1 MTAFVQ
7 GVETTGKFGGA
18 VKKIGLVMKLSNP
31 DAVKLGAGISE
42 WAHKRGSTV
51 YTSQNLLECVPYAT
65 SVTSAELAELVD
77 VMVVLGGDGTML
89 SAARLLDGRK
99 VPILG
104 VNMGGLGFLTATT
117 VSEVYPL
124 LERISKG
131 DFVVEERMMLSVGV
145 SRDGRTAS
153 THRVLNDVVIKA
165 SDGRLVRL
173 ETRINREYVN
183 TYRADGLI
191 IATPTGST
199 AYSLSANGPIL
210 YPTIHSIIVAPICPF
225 NLTNRPVVIP
235 DWMTVDVTVIPDRM
249 SVGLILDGQVDVALV
264 AGDLVEVR
272 RAEASVYLIKY
283 EGKSYFDILRE
294 RLMWEV
300 KTPSGEP
307 GRG

>member
-1 MTAFVQ
+1 M
-7 GVETTGKFGGA
+7 
-18 VKKIGLVMKLSNP
+18 KKIGLVVKLSNP
-31 DAVKLGAGISE
+31 EAIKLGCDIAA
-42 WAHKRGSTV
+42 WVTRRGGEIFTDRW
-51 YTSQNLLECVPYAT
+51 
-65 SVTSAELAELVD
+65 LAELIKPVTSVPQEELSGYID

-89 SAARLLDGRK
+89 SAARLIDGKK

-104 VNMGGLGFLTATT
+104 VNMGGLGFLTASTLN
-117 VSEVYPL
+117 EVYPL
-124 LERISKG
+124 LERILK
-131 DFVVEERMMLSVGV
+131 DDCVIEERMMLSVALARKGE
-145 SRDGRTAS
+145 TINKYK
-153 THRVLNDVVIKA
+153 VLNDAVIKGA
-165 SDGRLVRL
+165 AARLVRL

-235 DWMTVDVTVIPDRM
+235 DWMTVDVAVIQDQTN
-249 SVGLILDGQVDVALV
+249 VELILDGQVDVPLES
-264 AGDLVEVR
+264 GDMIKIK
-272 RAEASVYLIKY
+272 RADTSVYLVKY

-300 KTPSGEP
+300 KVP
-307 GRG
+307 GNDSKGK

>member
-1 MTAFVQ
+1 M
-7 GVETTGKFGGA
+7 GCCGGI
-18 VKKIGLVMKLSNP
+18 VKKIGLIMKLSNP
-31 DAVKLGAGISE
+31 EAIKLGCDISD
-42 WAHKRGSTV
+42 WVHKKGGKV
-51 YTSQNLLECVPYAT
+51 YTSQNLLECVPTAT
-65 SVTSAELAELVD
+65 SVTSDELPAVVD

-89 SAARLLDGRK
+89 SAARMLDGRK

-104 VNMGGLGFLTATT
+104 FNMGGLGFLTAST
-117 VSEVYPL
+117 VKEVYPL
-124 LERISKG
+124 LERIMK
-131 DFVVEERMMLSVGV
+131 DDYVIEERMMLSVSLLRKGE
-145 SRDGRTAS
+145 TAS
-153 THRVLNDVVIKA
+153 KHKVLNDVVIKA
-165 SDGRLVRL
+165 ANGRLVKL

-225 NLTNRPVVIP
+225 NLTNRSVVIP
-235 DWMTVDVTVIPDRM
+235 DWMTVDVTVLPDQM
-249 SVGLILDGQVDVALV
+249 SVGLILDGQVDVGLE
-264 AGDLVEVR
+264 AGDTVKVK

-300 KTPSGEP
+300 KAPCELPASK
-307 GRG
+307 

>member
-1 MTAFVQ
+1 M
-7 GVETTGKFGGA
+7 
-18 VKKIGLVMKLSNP
+18 KKIGLIMKLSNP
-31 DAVKLGAGISE
+31 EAIRLGCDISD
-42 WAHKRGSTV
+42 WVNKKGGAV
-51 YTSQNLLECVPYAT
+51 YTSQNLLECIPHAA
-65 SVTSAELAELVD
+65 SVTSEELPAVVD

-89 SAARLLDGRK
+89 SAARMLDGRK

-104 VNMGGLGFLTATT
+104 VNMGGLGFLTAST
-117 VSEVYPL
+117 VKEVYPL
-124 LERISKG
+124 LERIMN
-131 DFVVEERMMLSVGV
+131 DDYVIEERMMLSVSL
-145 SRDGRTAS
+145 SRRGKTAS
-153 THRVLNDVVIKA
+153 KHKVLNDVVIKA
-165 SDGRLVRL
+165 ANGRLVRL
-173 ETRINREYVN
+173 ETRINEEYVN

-235 DWMTVDVTVIPDRM
+235 DWMTVDVTVIPDQM
-249 SVGLILDGQVDVALV
+249 SLGLILDGQVDVGLE
-264 AGDLVEVR
+264 AGDTVKVR

-300 KTPSGEP
+300 KAPSGEH
-307 GRG
+307 GRN